1 MHAVREGLD
10 MLLQSTTTVVKRVI
24 TRDKAFPD
32 PFGASKASRQIVI
45 VEMKIVFEEIGGK
58 CV

>member
-1 MHAVREGLD
+1 
-10 MLLQSTTTVVKRVI
+10 MLLQSTTTNIERVI

-58 CV
+58 CE